1 VSSSDV
7 SSSYIVLK
15 TSNMFRIIIAGRS
28 IQLFTQFVML
38 ATIISDVGAVRISL
52 SLASRF
58 RPVAEKNRNS
68 ESCGAGREFENTLDS
83 LSWIFFLEGA
93 MDAQKMVMQ
102 PSSSDMQQRAASR
115 LGHWREAL
123 ERARTK
129 LAVGAN
135 RSHFSANRNDDPGWV
150 LPPAC
155 PKDVPL
161 SDPYWLQKEPYYVKG
176 QNSSKVYYNACRY
189 SNGCAREFTN
199 LQRVESIR
207 AALQTTKRLL
217 ESKGIQYLLAG
228 GSAIG
233 AFRCKD
239 VLPWDVDSD
248 VYVHQDGIQK
258 LVDLFKGATNGTG
271 WQEQGRSF
279 ELEGLGYP
287 GFIMME
293 KYPGCMP
300 AAIVDKSTG
309 FSCDVFPMTQV
320 DAKVQVPWASSQTQ
334 WCDTKGLFPPC
345 GWWECLGY
353 TAKNMLPPSSCKMN
367 DVDYACAANL
377 EDALVE
383 EFGRSVDA
391 PNIPTRSI
399 SRRPK
404 TWANIITDKSSLL
417 TVNQARDGASL
428 QRPQEAW
435 HVPDYV
441 CATAS
446 VGFLMFPLV
455 LRSFGASMAAQVFSL
470 NVGLYMI
477 WAMLTN
483 NARNG
488 KHGSARLVLNAL
500 LVKFIVS
507 LGLWRSME
515 GASFIKLPLAVW
527 EARGTLGQYIVPAGL
542 YAFGDVLRIDAL
554 RGSDLSTFAI
564 LYNLRL
570 RFLVFI
576 WQFILDRRL
585 QCVHYMSL
593 AAIVVGCW
601 VKEWQHTAH
610 PSSQGSHD
618 TSKLYLAY
626 LEIVLMGFMTAI
638 AAVWNEKLLQHRPD
652 VGVNLQNLAMYTFGS
667 FWTVVISLV
676 WIYLDSSQVSP
687 FNAAAWT
694 AVWQEP
700 SVVAQIVALA
710 LYGVSS
716 GYFLKYLSNISG
728 EAANGTIVILSVAME
743 VLVFQQRLALVEYI
757 GGSFVLL
764 GVFLFAYCPVLAM
777 TKEDLKASFSD
788 AEPKGTPDP
797 TVKRLVMT
805 GLRADGSDVS
815 SPDVSSSGHPTSE
828 TTSVDGN
835 SETQS
840 SVDVES
846 GNAVRARVESS
857 ESSPSR

>member
-1 VSSSDV
+1 MLSLT
-7 SSSYIVLK
+7 YL
-15 TSNMFRIIIAGRS
+15 
-28 IQLFTQFVML
+28 VML
-38 ATIISDVGAVRISL
+38 ATIISDVGAVRVSH
-52 SLASRF
+52 SLATRF

-68 ESCGAGREFENTLDS
+68 ESCIVGREFENALDS
-83 LSWIFFLEGA
+83 LSWRFFLGGA

-102 PSSSDMQQRAASR
+102 PSNSDLQQGAASR

-129 LAVGAN
+129 RAVGAN
-135 RSHFSANRNDDPGWV
+135 RSHFSANDNEDPKWV
-150 LPPAC
+150 LPPGC
-155 PKDVPL
+155 PKEVPL

-176 QNSSKVYYNACRY
+176 ENSSKVYYNACRY
-189 SNGCAREFTN
+189 SNSCAREFTN

-217 ESKGIQYLLAG
+217 ESKGIQYILAG

-239 VLPWDVDSD
+239 VLPWDIDSD
-248 VYVHQDGIQK
+248 VYVHQDDIQK
-258 LVDLFKGATNGTG
+258 LVGLFKGATNGTG
-271 WQEQGRSF
+271 WREQGRSF
-279 ELEGLGYP
+279 ELESLGYP
-287 GFIMME
+287 GFILME

-320 DAKVQVPWASSQTQ
+320 DAKVQVPWASSQTK
-334 WCDTKGLFPPC
+334 WCDTKELFPPC
-345 GWWECLGY
+345 GWWACLGY
-353 TAKNMLPPSSCKMN
+353 AAKNMLPPSSCKMN
-367 DVDYACAANL
+367 DADYACAANL
-377 EDALVE
+377 EDALIE
-383 EFGRSVDA
+383 EFGRGVDA

-399 SRRPK
+399 RRRRK
-404 TWANIITDKSSLL
+404 TWANRTTGLL
-417 TVNQARDGASL
+417 TVSQARHGASL
-428 QRPQEAW
+428 QRPQGAW
-435 HVPDYV
+435 HVPGYL
-441 CATAS
+441 CATVS

-477 WAMLTN
+477 WAMLTY

-488 KHGSARLVLNAL
+488 KHGSAMLVLNAL
-500 LVKFIVS
+500 MVKFIVS

-515 GASFIKLPLAVW
+515 GASASFIKLPLEAW

-570 RFLVFI
+570 LFLVFI

-585 QCVHYMSL
+585 QCLHYVSL

-601 VKEWQHTAH
+601 VKELQHTDH
-610 PSSQGSHD
+610 PSSQGSQD
-618 TSKLYLAY
+618 TSRLYLAY

-638 AAVWNEKLLQHRPD
+638 AAVWNEKLLQHRSD

-667 FWTVVISLV
+667 FWAVVISFI

-687 FNAAAWT
+687 FDAAAWA
-694 AVWQEP
+694 AVWREP

-764 GVFLFAYCPVLAM
+764 GVFLFAYRPVLAVK
-777 TKEDLKASFSD
+777 KEDLKASSSD
-788 AEPKGTPDP
+788 AEQKGTPNSK
-797 TVKRLVMT
+797 TSTAITMT
-805 GLRADGSDVS
+805 NGSDKEIADGSDKDGDHDVTAQDASGS
-815 SPDVSSSGHPTSE
+815 SQPTSE
-828 TTSVDGN
+828 TASVEGN
-835 SETQS
+835 SETHS
-840 SVDVES
+840 SDVET
-846 GNAVRARVESS
+846 GNAVRAHAESS
-857 ESSPSR
+857 ESLPSR